1 LESTEE
7 KELLENLLDL
17 PLTVSLN
24 LLSEDYVEE
33 VELKEFHLLSMM
45 IQELFLEVSSN
56 KLSEMLLHTLNTQEE
71 RQLQLW
77 MLFML
82 SKDKVE
88 LYTVSDIDYHD
99 LTIYS

>member
-1 LESTEE
+1 
-7 KELLENLLDL
+7 
-17 PLTVSLN
+17 
-24 LLSEDYVEE
+24 
-33 VELKEFHLLSMM
+33 
-45 IQELFLEVSSN
+45 
-56 KLSEMLLHTLNTQEE
+56 MLLHTLNTQEE